1 MTGLFFIVLVS
12 LYIWVVYKL
21 LRWVIPV
28 WGKALVVV
36 AALLVPASDAYY
48 GRVELERL
56 CKDEGRLRI
65 YRTVESVDGF
75 FNPYTDGRYLAKY
88 SFKERNRSFADVLAI
103 TPDTI
108 KGIQPLLKSWAKR

>member
-1 MTGLFFIVLVS
+1 
-12 LYIWVVYKL
+12 VV
-21 LRWVIPV
+21 
-28 WGKALVVV
+28 
-36 AALLVPASDAYY
+36 ALLVPASDAYY
-48 GRVELERL
+48 GRVKLERL

-108 KGIQPLLKSWAKR
+108 KGIQPLLKLGQEVAQLLSGRETLAAYCNSLPPMK